1 MTPEARSSAPASMP
15 AAAPAGASSGTL
27 WSRVLALPLTV
38 LAVAVGLA
46 LVLYTAPSLLLLF
59 AGILFATLLDAC
71 TRGLSHILPVAR
83 AWRFALVTLVFAS
96 LAALAIGWG
105 IVRFPAQAQMLMK
118 VMDTQLGILEG
129 HLATF
134 GIDLFGPGGRQDLSH
149 LIADPGRLFGHVQY
163 AVSGAYAV
171 GINTIVIVCLGVFFA
186 GHPSGYR
193 EGVLI
198 LVPLGARARVR
209 EVMDEMGQMLR
220 SWLLGQLV
228 RSAVV
233 AVVLAITLHLLG
245 LPGAP
250 LLGLQAGAANFIP
263 YLGPLIAAL
272 PVALVAM
279 PLGLSTLAWV
289 MAIYFAIQTL
299 EGFVVAPL
307 IQKGSVDVAP
317 AWTLFAIV
325 IMGAMFG
332 AMGVALAAPLLAV
345 GRIAVLRFY
354 VQDWLKDGPG
364 AAPSKK

>member
-1 MTPEARSSAPASMP
+1 
-15 AAAPAGASSGTL
+15 
-27 WSRVLALPLTV
+27 VLALPLTV
-38 LAVAVGLA
+38 LAIAVGLA

-71 TRGLSHILPVAR
+71 TRGLGHILPVAR

-105 IVRFPAQAQMLMK
+105 IVRFPAQVQMLLK
-118 VMDTQLGILEG
+118 VMDTQLGVLEG
-129 HLATF
+129 YLATF
-134 GIDLFGPGGRQDLSH
+134 GIDLFGPGGRQDLSNF
-149 LIADPGRLFGHVQY
+149 IADPGRLFGHVQY

-171 GINTIVIVCLGVFFA
+171 GINTIVIVCLGLFFA
-186 GHPSGYR
+186 GAPSAYR

-209 EVMDEMGQMLR
+209 EVMNEMGQVLR

-233 AVVLAITLHLLG
+233 AVVLAVTLHLLG

-263 YLGPLIAAL
+263 YLGPLIAAF
-272 PVALVAM
+272 PIALVAM
-279 PLGLSTLAWV
+279 PLGLPTLAWV
-289 MAIYFAIQTL
+289 MAIYFAIQTI
-299 EGFVVAPL
+299 EGFVIAPL
-307 IQKGSVDVAP
+307 IQKGSVNVAP

-325 IMGAMFG
+325 IFG
-332 AMGVALAAPLLAV
+332 ALFGALGIALAAPLLAI

-354 VQDWLKDGPG
+354 VEDWLKDRSDSGP
-364 AAPSKK
+364 SRK